1 MSETPKDGALRGNDT
16 NTGVVTKRSRGVP
29 TIRADRRSPE
39 ETQSM
44 KGWLKLMV
52 IAAALFP
59 ALAPAASWWNNDW
72 KYRKEISFDLSATG
86 ADVSGTPQD
95 VPVLIRLSL
104 ANFSYFND
112 TKADGSD
119 FRLVAGDDK
128 TPLKFHFEKYDPQN
142 QMALLWVRVPQ
153 ITGGSKTEKI
163 YAYYG
168 NADAPAAADV
178 PGTYDAQQSLVLSFA
193 ETTGL
198 PGDSTAYKN
207 NPSASTAVLTPASL
221 IAGGAKFAGKES
233 ITLPATASLRLLPN
247 QGLTASAWVR
257 IEQPQQATVFAL
269 SDQGKTLAVTIDGS
283 KLVAQAALGGAPVTV
298 SQATDL
304 TLSQWHHVAVTAA
317 GAKLTLYVDGVAA
330 GSAPVTLVEI
340 GGTFSIGAMDGTK
353 FLTGEVDEVEVAKVA
368 RSADWIKASARGQ
381 GMDANL
387 VVYGADGQKEASG
400 QGSYFVTIAKNLTI
414 DGWVVIGICMAMLAT
429 ALVIMVVK
437 ALFLTRV
444 ERANAR
450 FLKEFRRLSGDATVL
465 DKPATAEE
473 DDLDDAPSMADL
485 ANDNNEY
492 GASTL
497 YRLYHHGVREVNK
510 RVAAQSVGARRANIL
525 SPQSIDAIHAA
536 MDGTMT
542 RLQQSL
548 SSQMVLL
555 TIAISGGPF
564 LGLLGTVIG
573 VMITFAAIAL
583 SGDVNVNA
591 IAPGTA
597 AALAATVAGL
607 SVAIPAL
614 FGYNWLNT
622 RIKSISADNRVFVD
636 EFVTRLAEQYS

>member
-1 MSETPKDGALRGNDT
+1 M
-16 NTGVVTKRSRGVP
+16 KRSLRW
-29 TIRADRRSPE
+29 IAF
-39 ETQSM
+39 
-44 KGWLKLMV
+44 
-52 IAAALFP
+52 AAALVP
-59 ALAPAASWWNNDW
+59 ALALAASWWNNDW
-72 KYRKEISFDLSATG
+72 KYRKEIGFDLSPAG
-86 ADVSGTPQD
+86 ADVAATPQD
-95 VPVLIRLSL
+95 VPVLVRLSL
-104 ANFSYFND
+104 GNFSYFND
-112 TKADGSD
+112 TKPDGAD
-119 FRLVAGDDK
+119 FRMVAGDDK

-168 NADAPAAADV
+168 NSDAAAAADA
-178 PGTYDAQQSLVLSFA
+178 PGTYDASQVLVLSFS
-193 ETTGL
+193 EGSGL
-198 PGDSTAYKN
+198 PLDSTAYKN
-207 NPSASTAVLTPASL
+207 NPSASNAVLTPASL
-221 IAGGAKFAGKES
+221 IAGGAKFSGKES
-233 ITLPATASLRLLPN
+233 ITVPATPSLRLLPN
-247 QGLTASAWVR
+247 QGLTASAWLR
-257 IEQPQQATVFAL
+257 IEQAQQAVVFAL
-269 SDQGKTLAVTIDGS
+269 SDQGKSIELDVDGA
-283 KLVAQAALGGAPVTV
+283 KMTARAALGAAPVTV
-298 SQATDL
+298 SQSADL
-304 TLSQWHHVAVTAA
+304 TLGQWHHVALSA
-317 GAKLTLYVDGVAA
+317 GGGKLTLYVDGVASS
-330 GSAPVTLVEI
+330 SAPVALEEV
-340 GGTFSIGAMDGTK
+340 GGNFTIGALNGSK
-353 FLTGEVDEVEVAKVA
+353 FLTGDIDEVEVSKVA
-368 RSADWIKASARGQ
+368 RSADWIKASARSQ
-381 GMDANL
+381 GMDSNL
-387 VVYGADGQKEASG
+387 VLYGADGQREGAG
-400 QGSYFVTIAKNLTI
+400 QSSYFVTIAKNLTI
-414 DGWVVIGICMAMLAT
+414 DGWVVIGICMAMLVV
-429 ALVIMVVK
+429 ALIIMVVK
-437 ALFLTRV
+437 AFFLTRV
-444 ERANAR
+444 EKANTK
-450 FLKEFRRLSGDATVL
+450 FLKEFRRLSGDPTAL
-465 DKPATAEE
+465 DSPAAEGE
-473 DDLDDAPSMADL
+473 DDLDDAPSMASL
-485 ANDNNEY
+485 ANDHNKY

-510 RVAAQSVGARRANIL
+510 RVAAQSVSAQRAHIL
-525 SPQSIDAIHAA
+525 SAQSIDAIRAA